1 MYIYIYYRNILRFK
15 DKVLVNIFD
24 NSRSNLARDN
34 EILDFTCFNF
44 NNTKIAG
51 EENSWSVLHLG
62 IFVKYFFYNI

>member
-1 MYIYIYYRNILRFK
+1 MNIYIYYRNILRFK

-44 NNTKIAG
+44 NNTKIADARKIVG
-51 EENSWSVLHLG
+51 ACYIWVYL
-62 IFVKYFFYNI
+62 